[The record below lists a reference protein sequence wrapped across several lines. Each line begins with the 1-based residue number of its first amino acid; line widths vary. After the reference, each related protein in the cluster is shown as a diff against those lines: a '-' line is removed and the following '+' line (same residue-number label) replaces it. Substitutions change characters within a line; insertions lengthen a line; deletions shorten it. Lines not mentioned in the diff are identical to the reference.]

1 MRRNAAMPR
10 YKKSAEMRKKI
21 LSTTVQVVLDT
32 GYLNLSIKEIANR
45 LDVPRSLIYYYFD
58 NKDAIMH
65 ELYQMQYQTL
75 DALASQVLPD
85 NVEPLVQ
92 VIFKY
97 IIFRRQVAQ
106 NPLFGDYIMYH
117 QPYATM
123 SSTEAIQ
130 TQTDYYSD
138 TYRAFQ
144 YYGLPTDGS
153 KYQLHVLMVESVA
166 QALRQGEA
174 SGQLQWTEWDSIEH
188 FAEHTVMVTFDL
200 TKNQLKPIL
209 KRAFELAD
217 QVT

>member
-1 MRRNAAMPR
+1 MPH

-21 LSTTVQVVLDT
+21 LSATVRVVLDT

-65 ELYQMQYQTL
+65 ELYQLQYQKL
-75 DALASQVLPD
+75 DVLASQVLPD
-85 NVEPLVQ
+85 NIDPLVQ

-97 IIFRRQVAQ
+97 IIFRRQMAQ
-106 NPLFGDYIMYH
+106 NPLFSDYIMYH
-117 QPYATM
+117 QPYAAM
-123 SSTEAIQ
+123 SSAEAIQ
-130 TQTDYYSD
+130 NQSEYYSD
-138 TYRAFQ
+138 TYQAFQ
-144 YYGLPTDGS
+144 HYGLPTNGS

-174 SGQLQWTEWDSIEH
+174 SGLLQCSEWDSIKY

-200 TKNQLKPIL
+200 TKDQLKPIL
-209 KRAFELAD
+209 KQAFELAD
-217 QVT
+217 RVR